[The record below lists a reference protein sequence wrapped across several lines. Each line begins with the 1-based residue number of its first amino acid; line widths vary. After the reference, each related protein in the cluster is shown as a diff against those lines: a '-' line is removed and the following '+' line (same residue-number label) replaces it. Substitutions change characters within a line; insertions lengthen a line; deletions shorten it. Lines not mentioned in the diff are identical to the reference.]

1 MFGKKKCKTAGE
13 EEEKEGSSDK
23 SETSDSES
31 ESEEESGGGLSEFD
45 VKRSHTCYAYDKKK
59 KIITRNGSGWTGSAV
74 AKKTCDKFSLK
85 ILNSVTNIMYGFV
98 PDTKYT
104 QSSSNYSIGHTWYV
118 NSSCLYGSNFYN
130 GSSTFP
136 QGETSTGTIYGAV
149 YNKKKEKF
157 IFIKMGNSFKLGL
170 LI

>member
-59 KIITRNGSGWTGSAV
+59 KLLQEMEVDGLEVQLRRKLVI
-74 AKKTCDKFSLK
+74 
-85 ILNSVTNIMYGFV
+85 
-98 PDTKYT
+98 
-104 QSSSNYSIGHTWYV
+104 
-118 NSSCLYGSNFYN
+118 NF
-130 GSSTFP
+130 
-136 QGETSTGTIYGAV
+136 
-149 YNKKKEKF
+149 
-157 IFIKMGNSFKLGL
+157 L
-170 LI
+170 